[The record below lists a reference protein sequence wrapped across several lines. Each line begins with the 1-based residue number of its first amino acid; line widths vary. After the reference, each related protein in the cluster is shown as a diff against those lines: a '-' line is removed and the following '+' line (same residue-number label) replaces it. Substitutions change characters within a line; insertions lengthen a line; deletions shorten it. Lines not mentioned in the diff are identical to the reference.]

1 MMVGD
6 ATRVELGCIVRDSS
20 HHPAPITTSHSLI
33 QGVSDS
39 HFELDRSTV
48 KMSWLGRLKC

>member
-20 HHPAPITTSHSLI
+20 HHTAPITTSHSLI

-48 KMSWLGRLKC
+48 KMSWLERLKC